1 MIVRV
6 LQSPHSKSQHYF
18 QLRACFCVGFHIL
31 ETRGL
36 RHLLLPTLRIMMM
49 MSYNATGATATLL
62 SYTNCLVTLHK
73 NLVGVITFLRGG
85 TRSKSKKDLCRDDA
99 CRCSGSEWELNKW
112 RELGR
117 DSRGEDLLLRLIL
130 SYGWPRWVKESRCWS
145 TNSRLKCL
153 LFCCSVDVDVDDV
166 EFWGKFL
173 RDLRSDLRWFCSL
186 IFTLLG
192 WVSPIR
198 MTKEGHSDLMFSCC
212 GFFFEA
218 HKFHPI
224 QHCDLGSQKSTSLPK
239 FHWGEFLIGVL
250 SCHCRISFRL
260 RKLNRDDEEG
270 HCDLVFSCCG
280 FYLNLNR
287 N

>member
-1 MIVRV
+1 M
-6 LQSPHSKSQHYF
+6 LAKS
-18 QLRACFCVGFHIL
+18 
-31 ETRGL
+31 RGSFTEPQWHGSAGIRCWWL
-36 RHLLLPTLRIMMM
+36 
-49 MSYNATGATATLL
+49 MSYNATAATGTLL

-186 IFTLLG
+186 VFTLLG

-239 FHWGEFLIGVL
+239 FHWESFWLVCCLVTVGFLFGWGSSIGMTKRVTVTW
-250 SCHCRISFRL
+250 CF
-260 RKLNRDDEEG
+260 
-270 HCDLVFSCCG
+270 LVVG
-280 FYLNLNR
+280 FIWI
-287 N
+287 